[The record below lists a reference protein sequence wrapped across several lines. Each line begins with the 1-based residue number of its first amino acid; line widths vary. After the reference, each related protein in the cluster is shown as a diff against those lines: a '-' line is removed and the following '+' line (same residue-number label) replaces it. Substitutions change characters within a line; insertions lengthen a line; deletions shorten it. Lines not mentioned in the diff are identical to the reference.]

1 MNKEDNKDI
10 QFRQC
15 KMENVRLLNEVT
27 RLNKYTKFLI
37 DEIKNIEQETRED
50 CRAEKEML
58 QERIETLT
66 AKIDELKKQVKA
78 LEAENATLR
87 KDSEESKSKLSEA
100 EELLQIK
107 ELNKCDLRSII
118 SVIQRRIFERNS
130 DATRFLND
138 SIDPH
143 DPFVDEMG
151 FEDIAE
157 RIMAMAS
164 ENYTAKNHDED
175 TTGDKAATKN
185 KSVKIESKQDKAK
198 TVKPKGKQ
206 IPIERR
212 RVYTSTIL
220 EQEGID
226 TSNLPVGA
234 KLIRR
239 KSKSKTGG
247 MDTWVVRLFTYE
259 KPKVKCTEYEIGRFN
274 VPGNDPMCSKY
285 PEAIIKGNPITPS
298 FASFY
303 FESKFAYNLSEN
315 RILQMLQSMQTKIP
329 QSSLNNWMHQL
340 MTYMRVSLEN
350 LLIEAV
356 KRSYFTHNDE
366 VRILVRSREAADA
379 PFEYK
384 VEYIHAALSLE
395 QKLVVML
402 YKNEGSRG
410 HEVPEEY
417 LFKGS
422 IDKCF
427 CSDRAKLYE
436 TIETDLIQYRIVRAS
451 CWFHARHYFVDAYI
465 TDHRVYDII
474 RMINFLFR
482 VDREAK
488 ERGLTP
494 EQRFKFRLRYS
505 RKIVTQIIKRLKEI
519 RAAGNEY
526 GELVHRAV
534 NYILDDEKSFLKFLQ
549 DGRIELSNNAIER
562 AFRHIAIGR
571 RNWLHTGS
579 HFAAE
584 NIAFMYSLYECCKLN
599 DLNFGEYIEDVLIR
613 FMKGEKADESFLPN
627 QYTIKYIN
635 KKEQEEEGADKATA

>member
-1 MNKEDNKDI
+1 VARKYGEENIASFVIHLDETNPHLHCTLLPIKDGK
-10 QFRQC
+10 FAYKKLFAGSNLYDYKDKMRQLHDEFADVTA
-15 KMENVRLLNEVT
+15 KWGFSRGSDVAKTGARNIPPHEYRRLL
-27 RLNKYTKFLI
+27 
-37 DEIKNIEQETRED
+37 
-50 CRAEKEML
+50 
-58 QERIETLT
+58 
-66 AKIDELKKQVKA
+66 
-78 LEAENATLR
+78 
-87 KDSEESKSKLSEA
+87 S
-100 EELLQIK
+100 
-107 ELNKCDLRSII
+107 
-118 SVIQRRIFERNS
+118 
-130 DATRFLND
+130 
-138 SIDPH
+138 P
-143 DPFVDEMG
+143 
-151 FEDIAE
+151 
-157 RIMAMAS
+157 
-164 ENYTAKNHDED
+164 
-175 TTGDKAATKN
+175 
-185 KSVKIESKQDKAK
+185 
-198 TVKPKGKQ
+198 
-206 IPIERR
+206 
-212 RVYTSTIL
+212 
-220 EQEGID
+220 
-226 TSNLPVGA
+226 
-234 KLIRR
+234 
-239 KSKSKTGG
+239 
-247 MDTWVVRLFTYE
+247 
-259 KPKVKCTEYEIGRFN
+259 
-274 VPGNDPMCSKY
+274 
-285 PEAIIKGNPITPS
+285 
-298 FASFY
+298 
-303 FESKFAYNLSEN
+303 KFAYNLSEN

-340 MTYMRVSLEN
+340 MTYMRISLEN
-350 LLIEAV
+350 LLIDAV